1 MCKRRLTAL
10 LILLGSLPA
19 VGAAAQPAQNLQ
31 QYLQRRVPVGNV
43 SNAPPANLDQQAF
56 DQALGFDEQDRAA
69 SMARE
74 AEAKNKFEAIM
85 APQNAIQVQRPAE
98 SNQAGMM
105 AHDRSK
111 RQAPGARPDRGER
124 LPALDERPHVELPL
138 SAHAALRQQ
147 IQAIRKRQARAQGP
161 AVVLGE
167 ARYRGEAIPGALR
180 LQVALGVTLGR
191 PEQWKTVPLIGDD
204 VVLVRAA
211 VGGRDVPVS
220 RRNGYHVWVTRRT
233 GEVEVALEVLV
244 PQRGPRG
251 SIEYDFLV
259 ARTPVTTF
267 RCRFPV
273 AGLEP
278 RINAAVR
285 SGFQAVDGGTLVD
298 ATLRPTARIHLLGLK
313 DLGQADGRQ
322 AKVYAESLNLLS
334 IDEGTLEL
342 FAVFRYTILYAG
354 AKEFTIRLPAD
365 MEVVSADGM
374 GAFRYTEQPAPGG
387 MKLLRGE
394 TAFPIRNQYEISL
407 RLRRE
412 LDRKG
417 EVFAAP
423 LPRCVGVEREMGWL
437 GVEVPGKLQLA
448 AMGRDE
454 VTAVT
459 VPQLPEEMVR
469 SAVSPILK
477 AYRYHAPDAR
487 VQLKVN
493 RLPEIEPKAASIDR
507 VRAFTKLTV
516 GGDRITDLRITLRN
530 RLRPHL
536 RMQLPAGD
544 AISSAL
550 LDGQPFNP
558 SRDDQDRILVPLK
571 RSSGDD
577 RLRPFTVSVVLE
589 SQGEPMGWFGMPE
602 LQLPAFDLPISSLGW
617 TVFVPPRNLYSRLAG
632 ELDEQTF
639 VGRASWHQPPSGD
652 TGEPGLTRAGISPV
666 VSRGRPTASADSG
679 AVPVRFKIP
688 QEGLRLEHQR
698 YWIEADQPVT
708 AKLTYVRS
716 WLQYPAWMLAALA
729 LGLGL
734 LLFSSRF
741 RPLPPALRPWLGL
754 ALMLVAGWAAVRIG
768 GPEAAVIGVLLG
780 LLAIA
785 LRRRWFR
792 RVPERVRE
800 WGAGL
805 GARFRARSR
814 QPEAWRGLTLLRR
827 IVVTVGLCFFGL
839 VLVELVF
846 EFLLLLFY
854 PLP

>member
-1 MCKRRLTAL
+1 MCNRRLAAL

-19 VGAAAQPAQNLQ
+19 AGAAAQPAHNLQ
-31 QYLQRRVPVGNV
+31 QYVQRRVSPG
-43 SNAPPANLDQQAF
+43 NAPPANFDQQAF

-85 APQNAIQVQRPAE
+85 VPQNAIQGQRLAE
-98 SNQAGMM
+98 SNLAGLV
-105 AHDRSK
+105 AADRAQ
-111 RQAPGARPDRGER
+111 RQAPDAKQGRAERAR
-124 LPALDERPHVELPL
+124 ALDERPHVELPL
-138 SAHAALRQQ
+138 SAYAALRQQ
-147 IQAIRKRQARAQGP
+147 IQAIREHQARAKGP

-167 ARYRGEAIPGALR
+167 ARYQGEAIPGALR
-180 LQVALGVTLGR
+180 LQVALGITLGR

-211 VGGRDVPVS
+211 VDGRDVPVS
-220 RRNGYHVWVTRRT
+220 RRNGYHVWVTRHT
-233 GEVEVALEVLV
+233 GEVDVALEVLV

-259 ARTPVTTF
+259 ARTPVTSF

-285 SGFQAVDGGTLVD
+285 SEFQAVDGGTRVE

-354 AKEFTIRLPAD
+354 AKEFTIRIPAD

-374 GAFRYTEQPAPGG
+374 GAFRYTEQPAQDG

-417 EVFAAP
+417 EVFIAP

-437 GVEVPGKLQLA
+437 GIEVPGKLQLA
-448 AMGRDE
+448 ALERDE
-454 VTAVT
+454 ATAVT

-477 AYRYHAPDAR
+477 AYRYHAPEVR
-487 VQLKVN
+487 VQLEVN

-516 GGDRITDLRITLRN
+516 EGDRITDLRITLRN

-536 RMQLPAGD
+536 RMRLPAGA

-558 SRDDQDRILVPLK
+558 SRDEQDRILVPLK

-577 RLRPFTVSVVLE
+577 RLRPFTISVVLE
-589 SQGEPMGWFGMPE
+589 SQGEPMGWLGMPE
-602 LQLPAFDLPISSLGW
+602 LQLPAFDLPVSSLAW
-617 TVFVPPRNLYSRLAG
+617 TVFVPPRNLYPRLEG
-632 ELDEQTF
+632 ELEEQTF
-639 VGRASWHQPPSGD
+639 VGRASWHQPPSDG
-652 TGEPGLTRAGISPV
+652 GAEPGAAHAGIGPV
-666 VSRGRPTASADSG
+666 ISRGQPTASADSG

-698 YWIEADQPVT
+698 YWIEAGRPVT
-708 AKLTYVRS
+708 VGLTYVRS

-734 LLFSSRF
+734 LLFSGRF
-741 RPLPPALRPWLGL
+741 QPLPPALRPWLGL
-754 ALMLVAGWAAVRIG
+754 ALALVAGWATVRIG

-792 RVPERVRE
+792 RAPERVRE
-800 WGAGL
+800 WGASL
-805 GARFRARSR
+805 VERFRTRTR
-814 QPEAWRGLTLLRR
+814 QPETWRGLTLLRR
-827 IVVTVGLCFFGL
+827 IAVTIGLCFFGL

-846 EFLLLLFY
+846 EFLLLLLY

>member
-1 MCKRRLTAL
+1 
-10 LILLGSLPA
+10 
-19 VGAAAQPAQNLQ
+19 
-31 QYLQRRVPVGNV
+31 
-43 SNAPPANLDQQAF
+43 
-56 DQALGFDEQDRAA
+56 
-69 SMARE
+69 MARE

-85 APQNAIQVQRPAE
+85 APQNAIQVQRPDQ
-98 SNQAGMM
+98 SNLAGL
-105 AHDRSK
+105 AAGERARK
-111 RQAPGARPDRGER
+111 RAPGAQADRGER
-124 LPALDERPHVELPL
+124 TRALDERPHIKLPL
-138 SAHAALRQQ
+138 SAYAALRQQ
-147 IQAIRKRQARAQGP
+147 IQAIQQRRARAQGP

-167 ARYRGEAIPGALR
+167 ARYQGEAIPGALR
-180 LQVALGVTLGR
+180 LRVALGVTLGR

-233 GEVEVALEVLV
+233 GEVDVALEVLV

-259 ARTPVTTF
+259 ARTPVTSF

-285 SGFQAVDGGTLVD
+285 SEFQAVDGGTRVE

-354 AKEFTIRLPAD
+354 AKEFTIRIPAD
-365 MEVVSADGM
+365 LEVVSADGM
-374 GAFRYTEQPAPGG
+374 GAFRYTEQPAQDGT
-387 MKLLRGE
+387 KLLRGE

-417 EVFAAP
+417 EVFTAP
-423 LPRCVGVEREMGWL
+423 LPRCAGVEREMGWL
-437 GVEVPGKLQLA
+437 GIEVPGKLQLA
-448 AMGRDE
+448 ALERNE

-477 AYRYHAPDAR
+477 AYRYHAPAAR

-507 VRAFTKLTV
+507 VRAFTKLT
-516 GGDRITDLRITLRN
+516 GEGDQITDLRITLRN

-536 RMQLPAGD
+536 RMRLPAKA

-589 SQGEPMGWFGMPE
+589 SQGEPMGWIGMPE
-602 LQLPAFDLPISSLGW
+602 LELPAFDLPVSSLAW

-632 ELDEQTF
+632 ELEEQSF
-639 VGRASWHQPPSGD
+639 VGRASWHQPPSGAAAD
-652 TGEPGLTRAGISPV
+652 PGLAQAGIGPV
-666 VSRGRPTASADSG
+666 GRGRPTASADSG

-698 YWIEADQPVT
+698 YWIEAGQPVT
-708 AKLTYVRS
+708 VGLTYVRS

-734 LLFSSRF
+734 LLFASRF
-741 RPLPPALRPWLGL
+741 QPLPPALRPWLGL
-754 ALMLVAGWAAVRIG
+754 ALALVAGWAAARIG
-768 GPEAAVIGVLLG
+768 GPEAVVIGVLLG
-780 LLAIA
+780 ILAIA

-792 RVPERVRE
+792 RAPERMRE
-800 WGAGL
+800 WGASL
-805 GARFRARSR
+805 GERFRSRNR
-814 QPEAWRGLTLLRR
+814 QPETWRGLTLLRR
-827 IVVTVGLCFFGL
+827 IAVTIGLCFFGL